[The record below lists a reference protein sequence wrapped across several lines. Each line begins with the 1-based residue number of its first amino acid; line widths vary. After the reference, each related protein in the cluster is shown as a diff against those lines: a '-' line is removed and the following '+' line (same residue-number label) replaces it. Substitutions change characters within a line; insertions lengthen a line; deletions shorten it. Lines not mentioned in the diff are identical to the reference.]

1 MKRGTIKALLVS
13 RYPVVRAGL
22 RAMLK
27 APDIRLVGG
36 AAKPEAAL
44 QLMNAEAPDLVLVD
58 VRPGQKDDLDLL
70 YQLNSKKRPRLSVVA
85 FLTDESP
92 VFLSRALAAG
102 CAGYVPKNAER
113 QELLRAVR
121 AAARG
126 EKMVD
131 PTLLG
136 SALKVVTQPGPET
149 HATGAQQLTV
159 PEREVLRLITVG
171 HTNRQ
176 IAQRFGYSLGT
187 VKDYVQR
194 IIKKLGA
201 ADRTQAA
208 VTAVRLGLLE

>member
-13 RYPVVRAGL
+13 RYPVIRAGL

-27 APDIRLVGG
+27 APDIRLVG
-36 AAKPEAAL
+36 AAATPEAAL
-44 QLMNAEAPDLVLVD
+44 QLMKAEAPDLVLVD
-58 VRPGQKDDLDLL
+58 VRPGQEDDLDLL
-70 YQLNSKKRPRLSVVA
+70 HRLNSKKWPRLSVVA

-102 CAGYVPKNAER
+102 CAGYVPKNTER
-113 QELLRAVR
+113 QALLRAIR
-121 AAARG
+121 ATARG
-126 EKMVD
+126 EGVVD

-136 SALKVVTQPGPET
+136 NVSKPVAQPEPERDAGT
-149 HATGAQQLTV
+149 PRPLTV
-159 PEREVLRLITVG
+159 PEREVLRLITEG
-171 HTNRQ
+171 HTNRL